1 MKCDLPFGYVVFE
14 TLIIHALDIQ
24 QFLLQLKF
32 DTQVKHDGFKLF
44 LLGRNLFVAIAKLEG
59 EASILRVS
67 DNF

>member
-1 MKCDLPFGYVVFE
+1 MKCDLSLGYVVFE

-32 DTQVKHDGFKLF
+32 DTQVKHDGFTLF
-44 LLGRNLFVAIAKLEG
+44 PLGRNLFVAIAKLEG
-59 EASILRVS
+59 EASLIRVS

>member
-1 MKCDLPFGYVVFE
+1 MKCDLSFGYVVFE

-24 QFLLQLKF
+24 QFLQLKF

-44 LLGRNLFVAIAKLEG
+44 LLRRNLFVAIAKLEG
-59 EASILRVS
+59 EASLIRVS